1 MAEPMSTLSP
11 EKLNASSNAMRYED
25 DLDIYDE
32 GPSSPFLENV
42 EPDNQE
48 NIAPSIATTPAKQ
61 NLIELEDEDVPQ
73 SAFKVESGKKA
84 GLKERSSP
92 LKKSP
97 VKNLMEDFVEAA
109 AAPTPNRSRAS
120 TLRSSPGKQQIL
132 EDLEGNTTQTPNRS
146 RASTLRGS
154 PLKSPSKSPA
164 KSYIADE
171 RPSSSGSIRTRKSR
185 SPSKSSVLSSVPSD
199 FDVEATPR
207 ASSLGAAI
215 DLAPTPSKRPSPSQ
229 TPSRRGAELR
239 DNEGLTVATDRFIQ
253 DADLDR
259 SHKRRKSYENQYEV
273 NMEADITDFNPDATT
288 PDIDDTRFSDFS
300 EMPGLDM
307 TQFASF
313 RKSPTKKGDVSERK
327 HSLPRYTDASTGH
340 TSRTPTN
347 DSFYSPPLATHTFAN
362 APPIVQ
368 GQRHHKLATRFHG
381 TNSVF
386 RSITEQHTFACQR
399 YVERRAKS
407 PLVLP
412 E

>member
-11 EKLNASSNAMRYED
+11 EKVNAASNAMQYED

-48 NIAPSIATTPAKQ
+48 NVAPSVTTTPAKQ
-61 NLIELEDEDVPQ
+61 SLIDLEDENIPQ
-73 SAFKVESGKKA
+73 STIKVASAKKA

-97 VKNLMEDFVEAA
+97 VKNLLEDFVEAA

-120 TLRSSPGKQQIL
+120 TLKSSPSKQQVL
-132 EDLEGNTTQTPNRS
+132 DDVEGNTTQTPNRS

-154 PLKSPSKSPA
+154 PLKSPSKSPTKA
-164 KSYIADE
+164 YIAEE
-171 RPSSSGSIRTRKSR
+171 RPSSSGCVRTRKSR

-207 ASSLGAAI
+207 PPSLGAAI

-239 DNEGLTVATDRFIQ
+239 DNEGLTVAANRFME

-259 SHKRRKSYENQYEV
+259 SHKRRKSHENQYEV

-307 TQFASF
+307 TKFASF
-313 RKSPTKKGDVSERK
+313 RKSPTKNGDVSE
-327 HSLPRYTDASTGH
+327 SRY
-340 TSRTPTN
+340 
-347 DSFYSPPLATHTFAN
+347 
-362 APPIVQ
+362 
-368 GQRHHKLATRFHG
+368 
-381 TNSVF
+381 
-386 RSITEQHTFACQR
+386 
-399 YVERRAKS
+399 
-407 PLVLP
+407 
-412 E
+412 

>member
-11 EKLNASSNAMRYED
+11 EKVNANSNAMQYED

-42 EPDNQE
+42 EPNNQE
-48 NIAPSIATTPAKQ
+48 NVAPSIAATPAKQ
-61 NLIELEDEDVPQ
+61 SLIDFEDDNVPQ
-73 SAFKVESGKKA
+73 SAFKVDSGKKA
-84 GLKERSSP
+84 ALKERSSP

-97 VKNLMEDFVEAA
+97 AKNLLEDFQEAA

-132 EDLEGNTTQTPNRS
+132 EDLEAPTTQTPNRS

-154 PLKSPSKSPA
+154 PLKSPSKPPA
-164 KSYIADE
+164 KSYMADE
-171 RPSSSGSIRTRKSR
+171 RPGSSGSVRSRKTR

-207 ASSLGAAI
+207 APSLGAAI
-215 DLAPTPSKRPSPSQ
+215 DLTPTSSKRPSPSQ
-229 TPSRRGAELR
+229 TPSRRRAELR
-239 DNEGLTVATDRFIQ
+239 DNEGLTVAANKFIE

-259 SHKRRKSYENQYEV
+259 SRKRRKSYENQYEV

-307 TQFASF
+307 TKFASF
-313 RKSPTKKGDVSERK
+313 RKSPTKKGDVSE
-327 HSLPRYTDASTGH
+327 SEY
-340 TSRTPTN
+340 
-347 DSFYSPPLATHTFAN
+347 
-362 APPIVQ
+362 
-368 GQRHHKLATRFHG
+368 
-381 TNSVF
+381 
-386 RSITEQHTFACQR
+386 
-399 YVERRAKS
+399 
-407 PLVLP
+407 
-412 E
+412 

>member
-1 MAEPMSTLSP
+1 MSTLSP
-11 EKLNASSNAMRYED
+11 EKVNAASNAMQYED

-48 NIAPSIATTPAKQ
+48 NIAPSITATPAKQ
-61 NLIELEDEDVPQ
+61 NLLELEDENVPQ
-73 SAFKVESGKKA
+73 SAIKVESGKKA
-84 GLKERSSP
+84 ALKERSSP

-120 TLRSSPGKQQIL
+120 TLRSSPGKQQVL
-132 EDLEGNTTQTPNRS
+132 EDLESNTTQTPNRS

-207 ASSLGAAI
+207 APSLGAAI

-239 DNEGLTVATDRFIQ
+239 DNEGLTVAANRFM
-253 DADLDR
+253 DDEDLDR
-259 SHKRRKSYENQYEV
+259 SHKRRKSHENQYEV

-307 TQFASF
+307 TKFASF
-313 RKSPTKKGDVSERK
+313 RKSPTKKGDVSESRR
-327 HSLPRYTDASTGH
+327 LPPVHTDAPTGD

-347 DSFYSPPLATHTFAN
+347 DSFYSPPLATHTFAH

-368 GQRHHKLATRFHG
+368 GQRHHKPATRLHS
-381 TNSVF
+381 TDAVSW
-386 RSITEQHTFACQR
+386 SIPERYTFACQWHL
-399 YVERRAKS
+399 ERRAKS

>member
-1 MAEPMSTLSP
+1 MSTLSP
-11 EKLNASSNAMRYED
+11 EKVNAASNAMQYED

-48 NIAPSIATTPAKQ
+48 NVAPSVTTTPAKQ
-61 NLIELEDEDVPQ
+61 SLIDFEDENIPQ
-73 SAFKVESGKKA
+73 STIKVASAKKA
-84 GLKERSSP
+84 GVKERSSP

-120 TLRSSPGKQQIL
+120 TLKSSPSKQQVL
-132 EDLEGNTTQTPNRS
+132 EDVEGNTTQTPNRS

-164 KSYIADE
+164 KSYIAEE
-171 RPSSSGSIRTRKSR
+171 RPNSSGSVRTRKSR

-207 ASSLGAAI
+207 APSLGAAI

-239 DNEGLTVATDRFIQ
+239 DNEGLTVAANRFME

-259 SHKRRKSYENQYEV
+259 SHKRRKSHENQYEV

-307 TQFASF
+307 TKFASF
-313 RKSPTKKGDVSERK
+313 RKSPTKNGDVSEG
-327 HSLPRYTDASTGH
+327 RY
-340 TSRTPTN
+340 
-347 DSFYSPPLATHTFAN
+347 
-362 APPIVQ
+362 
-368 GQRHHKLATRFHG
+368 
-381 TNSVF
+381 
-386 RSITEQHTFACQR
+386 
-399 YVERRAKS
+399 
-407 PLVLP
+407 
-412 E
+412 